1 MFMMQNWFECKVSS
15 DKTMENGLVKRVT
28 DAYVIEALSFTEAEA
43 RVIEYIRPF
52 INGEFEVKAVGRKKY
67 SEVFYNDSDAADLW
81 FHAKVMF
88 VTLDEKTGEE
98 KCSPSLMLVQAADIR
113 DAIKHLDEQMRGT
126 LGDYTIAE
134 MKVTAIMDVVRYAS
148 EEI

>member
-1 MFMMQNWFECKVSS
+1 MLQNWYECKLSYRKV
-15 DKTMENGLVKRVT
+15 MENGLEKNATESYLV
-28 DAYVIEALSFTEAEA
+28 DALSFAEAEN
-43 RVIEYIRPF
+43 RVIEYFRPF
-52 INGEFEVKAVGRKKY
+52 VSGEFMVNTVGRKKY
-67 SEVFYNDSDAADLW
+67 SDVFFNEDASADLW

-88 VTLDEKTGEE
+88 VTLDEKSGAGKKTA
-98 KCSPSLMLVQAADIR
+98 SYMLVQAADIR

-134 MKVTAIMDVVRYAS
+134 MKETTIMDVLRYVA

>member
-1 MFMMQNWFECKVSS
+1 MMNNWYECKLSYRKV
-15 DKTMENGLVKRVT
+15 MENGLKKNATEQYLV
-28 DAYVIEALSFTEAEA
+28 DALSFAEAEA
-43 RVIEYIRPF
+43 RVIEYIRPY

-81 FHAKVMF
+81 FHAKVIF
-88 VTLDEKTGEE
+88 VTLDEKTGED
-98 KCSPSLMLVQAADIR
+98 KYSPSLMLVQAADIR

>member
-1 MFMMQNWFECKVSS
+1 MLNNWFEIKIACSRVL
-15 DKTMENGLVKRVT
+15 ENGLEKNVT
-28 DAYVIEALSFTEAEA
+28 ETYYFDALSFTEAEKRA
-43 RVIEYIRPF
+43 IEYIRPY
-52 INGEFEVKAVGRKKY
+52 INGEFEVKAVGRNKY
-67 SEVFYNDSDAADLW
+67 SEVFYNDSSAADLW

>member
-1 MFMMQNWFECKVSS
+1 M
-15 DKTMENGLVKRVT
+15 DNGLEKIVT
-28 DAYVIEALSFTEAEA
+28 ETYYFEALSFTEAEKRA
-43 RVIEYIRPF
+43 IEYIRPF

-67 SEVFYNDSDAADLW
+67 SEVFYNDNAAADLW

-98 KCSPSLMLVQAADIR
+98 KYSPSFMLVQADDIR
-113 DAIKHLDEQMRGT
+113 EAIKHLDKQMRGT
-126 LGDYTIAE
+126 LGAYTIAE
-134 MKVTAIMDVVRYAS
+134 MKVTAIMDVVRYVA

>member
-1 MFMMQNWFECKVSS
+1 MLQNWYECKISYRKV
-15 DKTMENGLVKRVT
+15 MENGLEKNATESYLV
-28 DAYVIEALSFTEAEA
+28 DALSFAEAEN
-43 RVIEYIRPF
+43 RVIEYFRPF
-52 INGEFEVKAVGRKKY
+52 VSGEFEVKAVGRKKY
-67 SEVFYNDSDAADLW
+67 SEVFYNDNDAADLW

-98 KCSPSLMLVQAADIR
+98 KYSPSFMLVQADDIR

>member
-1 MFMMQNWFECKVSS
+1 MLNNWFECKVSS

-28 DAYVIEALSFTEAEA
+28 DTYVIEALSFTEAEA
-43 RVIEYIRPF
+43 RVIEYIRPY

-67 SEVFYNDSDAADLW
+67 SEVFYNDSDAAHLW

-88 VTLDEKTGEE
+88 VSLDEKTGED
-98 KCSPSLMLVQAADIR
+98 KYSPSFILVQAADIR

>member
-1 MFMMQNWFECKVSS
+1 MLNNWFECKIAYQKV
-15 DKTMENGLVKRVT
+15 MENGLEKNAT
-28 DAYVIEALSFTEAEA
+28 ETYYFEALSFTEAEKRA
-43 RVIEYIRPF
+43 IEYIRPF
-52 INGEFEVKAVGRKKY
+52 INGEFEVTAVGRKKY

-88 VTLDEKTGEE
+88 VTLDEKTGGE
-98 KCSPSLMLVQAADIR
+98 KYTPSFMLVQAADIR

>member
-1 MFMMQNWFECKVSS
+1 MMQNWYECKVSYR
-15 DKTMENGLVKRVT
+15 KVMENGLEKNATESYLV
-28 DAYVIEALSFTEAEA
+28 DALSFAEAEN
-43 RVIEYIRPF
+43 RVIEYFRPF
-52 INGEFEVKAVGRKKY
+52 VSGEFEVKAVGRKKY

-98 KCSPSLMLVQAADIR
+98 KYSPSFMLVQADDIR

-134 MKVTAIMDVVRYAS
+134 MKVTAIMDVVRYVA

>member
-1 MFMMQNWFECKVSS
+1 MLNNWFECKVSS

-43 RVIEYIRPF
+43 RVIEYIRPY

-67 SEVFYNDSDAADLW
+67 SEVFYNDNDAADLW

-98 KCSPSLMLVQAADIR
+98 KYSPSFMLVQADDIR
-113 DAIKHLDEQMRGT
+113 EAIKHLDEQMRGT

>member
-1 MFMMQNWFECKVSS
+1 MMQNWFECIVSS

-43 RVIEYIRPF
+43 RVIEYIRPY

-67 SEVFYNDSDAADLW
+67 SEVFYNDNAAADLW

-98 KCSPSLMLVQAADIR
+98 KYSPSLMLVQAADIR

-126 LGDYTIAE
+126 LGDYTIAG
-134 MKVTAIMDVVRYAS
+134 MKETTIVDVISYKA

>member
-1 MFMMQNWFECKVSS
+1 MLNNWFECKVSS

-98 KCSPSLMLVQAADIR
+98 KYSPSFMLVQAADIR

-134 MKVTAIMDVVRYAS
+134 MKVTAIMDVVRYQA
-148 EEI
+148 EEM